1 MTQTNSLAIRNA
13 KPLGKPA
20 RDTETRQLIL
30 DCAER
35 MFDERGYDG
44 VSIRDLIKETVV
56 KSPTIYYYFGDKEG
70 LFVEVVR
77 RKLDRLYRRMQM
89 ALQVSDTHSRLVEL
103 AIVFLSSTG
112 DRVALTRDA
121 LTIRRLN
128 EASPNSNDKIRP
140 LLQALNVGVI
150 GTAERIIREGIRRE
164 EIKAHIEPNLYGR
177 AFLHLVEGFANDP
190 VTNLPLSATPEE
202 QRELAQKLV
211 LLFLEGSAAIPVQDF
226 NKI

>member
-1 MTQTNSLAIRNA
+1 MTQANSLVVSGTR
-13 KPLGKPA
+13 PLGRPA
-20 RDTETRQLIL
+20 RESETRQHIL
-30 DCAER
+30 DCAEA

-44 VSIRDLIKETVV
+44 VTIRDLIKETVV

-89 ALQVSDTHSRLVEL
+89 ALQVSDTRSRLVEL

-128 EASPNSNDKIRP
+128 ETSPTSSDKIKP

-150 GTAERIIREGIRRE
+150 GTAERIMREGIRRGD
-164 EIKAHIEPNLYGR
+164 IKEKVDPNLYGR

-211 LLFLEGSAAIPVQDF
+211 VLFLEGSAAIPLQDF